1 MKSQYLP
8 VVVSAKYRGAYLIEV
23 EFDNG
28 TQKVIDFAKWLNG
41 PIFEPLKDKTYFK
54 NFFLDG
60 WTVAWPNG
68 ADVAPETLYEA
79 DSFTESRKVRSHV
92 EALT

>member
-1 MKSQYLP
+1 VKSQYLP
-8 VVVSAKYRGAYLIEV
+8 VVVSAKYKRDYLIEV

-28 TQKVIDFAKWLNG
+28 VRKILDFSKWLNG
-41 PIFEPLKDKTYFK
+41 PIFEPLKDKKYFK

-68 ADVAPETLYEA
+68 ADVAPETLYE
-79 DSFTESRKVRSHV
+79 TESFEEVRKITSHDV
-92 EALT
+92 AAA

>member
-1 MKSQYLP
+1 MKSAPLP
-8 VVVSAKYRGAYLIEV
+8 VVVSAKYKRDYLVEV

-28 TQKVIDFAKWLNG
+28 VRKLLDFERWLNG
-41 PIFEPLKDKTYFK
+41 PIFEPLKDKKYFK
-54 NFFLDG
+54 DFFIDG

-79 DSFTESRKVRSHV
+79 DGTIESRKAR
-92 EALT
+92 ALAETLT

>member
-1 MKSQYLP
+1 MKSRYLP
-8 VVVSAKYRGAYLIEV
+8 IVVSAKYQGDFLIEV

-28 TQKVIDFAKWLNG
+28 VRKVIDFAKWLNG
-41 PIFEPLKDKTYFK
+41 PIFEPLKDKKYFK

-68 ADVAPETLYEA
+68 ADIAPETLYEA
-79 DSFTESRKVRSHV
+79 EGFMESRKAQQHTEVL
-92 EALT
+92 A